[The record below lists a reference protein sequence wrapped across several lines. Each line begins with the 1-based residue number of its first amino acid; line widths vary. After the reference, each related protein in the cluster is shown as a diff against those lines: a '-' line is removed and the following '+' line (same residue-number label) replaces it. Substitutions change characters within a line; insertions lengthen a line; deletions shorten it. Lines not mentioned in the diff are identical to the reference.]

1 MNRTKTPRP
10 PEPPGALTLALY
22 RRVSTDKQ
30 ADEGYS
36 LDVQYEKLHAYAG
49 ALSGVREVRDYTDDG
64 YSGASLD
71 RPAMR
76 QLIEDIRA
84 GAVTHVIVVK
94 LDRLSRSQKDTLYLI
109 EDVMLPAGVAFISIL
124 ESFNTDT
131 AFGRAMVGIL
141 SVFAQLERENIF
153 ERTRGGMRKRVEN
166 GYWPGGGRTPFG
178 YDYDPAQGILV
189 PNQEAETVRRIYD
202 RYLAGASMQTIADEL
217 NLKYERVVYNILTR
231 KSNAGYIVYNGE
243 EYRGRHQ
250 PIVSLEAYE
259 QAMELLAERSAARL
273 VTKTDHLL
281 TGLCWCGK
289 CGARMRYMKWGKA
302 GYKLVC
308 YSQQRSKPY
317 LVRDPDC
324 DVPPPFAEDVEDG
337 VVRALFAAAGET
349 LAGAKKSVRSGGA
362 EELLAERLRRAETKL
377 RRLYGLYGDNGDPW
391 LLEAVGEAREDV
403 ARLTA
408 ALEDEKARE
417 KAARTAMN
425 VYKKL
430 EGIEDAWPEMTVQER
445 RAVLVSVIERITIS
459 AGYTDIQ
466 LKFGLSKNN

>member
-1 MNRTKTPRP
+1 MKKPSTP
-10 PEPPGALTLALY
+10 PETLSLALY

-36 LDVQYEKLHAYAG
+36 LEVQEEKLRAFAQTF
-49 ALSGVREVRDYTDDG
+49 SGVREVRDYIDDG

-76 QLIEDIRA
+76 RLIEDIRS
-84 GAVTHVIVVK
+84 GAVTHVVVVK

-153 ERTRGGMRKRVEN
+153 ERTRGGMRKRVEK

-189 PNQEAETVRRIYD
+189 PNQEAETVRHIYD
-202 RYLAGASMQTIADEL
+202 RYLAGESMQSIADRL
-217 NLKYERVVYNILTR
+217 DLKYERVVYNILTR
-231 KSNAGYIVYNGE
+231 KSNAGFIVYNGE
-243 EYRGRHQ
+243 EFQGRHQ
-250 PIVSLEAYE
+250 PIVSPETYR
-259 QAMELLAERSAARL
+259 QAMDLLAERSAARL

-281 TGLCWCGK
+281 TGLCWCGR

-317 LVRDPDC
+317 LVRDPSC

-337 VVRALFAAAGET
+337 VVRALFAAAGES

-362 EELLAERLRRAETKL
+362 GDLLAERLHRAEAKL
-377 RRLYGLYGDNGDPW
+377 RRLYGLYGDSGDPY
-391 LLEAVGEAREDV
+391 LLEAVEEAREDV

-408 ALEDEKARE
+408 ALEDE
-417 KAARTAMN
+417 AARAQAAQTAMSA
-425 VYKKL
+425 YEKL
-430 EGIEDAWPEMTVQER
+430 EGIEDAWPRMTVQER
-445 RAVLVSVIERITIS
+445 RAVLASVVDRVTIS
-459 AGYTDIQ
+459 AGYTDIR
-466 LKFGLSKNN
+466 LKFGLSENN